1 MNPKNTSKFI
11 PEIIFEDNH
20 CLAVL
25 KPWNMLTQGDITG
38 DPCLLDWARAW
49 IKDSRGKP
57 GDVYL
62 GLLHR
67 LDRPASGI
75 VLFARTSKAASRL
88 SDQFRKGL
96 VDKEYLAIVHGDPG
110 TGRELIHHLLKD
122 PRKNIVRSVTAGV
135 GGSKEAKLR
144 FRLLGRQGNLSLVG
158 VELMTGRPHQIRV
171 QMSAIGCPIAGDL
184 KYGASTP
191 LPGRNIALFAYRLAF
206 EHPTLKS
213 RVQLKA
219 LPPIHEYPW
228 QEFPV
233 TSPEFVPK

>member
-1 MNPKNTSKFI
+1 MNSAVS

-20 CLAVL
+20 CLAVV
-25 KPWNMLTQGDITG
+25 KPWNMLTQGDVTG

-49 IKDSRGKP
+49 IKDKCGKP
-57 GDVYL
+57 GNVYL
-62 GLLHR
+62 GLVHR

-96 VDKEYLAIVHGDPG
+96 VGKEYLAIVHGNSG

-122 PRKNIVRSVTAGV
+122 PVKNKVRPVTSGV
-135 GGSKEAKLR
+135 GGSKEAILR
-144 FRLLGRQGNLSLVG
+144 YRLLGRSGDMSLVK
-158 VELMTGRPHQIRV
+158 VELITGRPHQIRA
-171 QMSAIGCPIAGDL
+171 QMAAIGCPIVGDL
-184 KYGASTP
+184 KYGASIP
-191 LPGRNIALFAYRLAF
+191 LPDKNIALFACKLTF

-228 QEFPV
+228 RDYVKF
-233 TSPEFVPK
+233 S